1 MKILNLISRIIVGA
15 VFIFSGFVKAVDPL
29 GLTYK
34 FSDYFIAFGIQF
46 LDPIALPLAILLSST
61 EFLIGISLFF
71 GYRYKLASWILIIF
85 MSFFTILTFI
95 LALTNP
101 VADCGCFGD
110 AIIMTN
116 WQTFFKNL
124 CLLPFTVIIFVYR
137 GEVTILYSS
146 LKEWIFMFIYA
157 IVIIF
162 LQAYS
167 LRHLPPLDFRPYS
180 IGTYIPEKMVVPEDA
195 PMDEYRTYLYYEK
208 DGKVKEFTEE
218 NYPWQDTSWK
228 FVDSKHVLVKKGYEP
243 PIHDFSMFDEYDY
256 DNTESVLENRGYTL
270 LLISHN
276 LPKANKYGLKSANKL
291 AVSASDNNWLFY
303 CLTAS
308 SKPEVEDL
316 SKSLDLEYRFFT
328 TDEIA
333 LKTIIR
339 SNPGLILIKEGI
351 IINKWHFRDFPDPEE
366 LNSVYMAQSLTKLRK
381 DSERTT
387 EFFFVSFVF
396 LIALSI
402 RFFIPVRFLD

>member
-146 LKEWIFMFIYA
+146 LKEWIFISSP
-157 IVIIF
+157 I
-162 LQAYS
+162 
-167 LRHLPPLDFRPYS
+167 
-180 IGTYIPEKMVVPEDA
+180 
-195 PMDEYRTYLYYEK
+195 YRTYVLLFCFVLLYHMSYIC
-208 DGKVKEFTEE
+208 
-218 NYPWQDTSWK
+218 Q
-228 FVDSKHVLVKKGYEP
+228 
-243 PIHDFSMFDEYDY
+243 
-256 DNTESVLENRGYTL
+256 
-270 LLISHN
+270 
-276 LPKANKYGLKSANKL
+276 
-291 AVSASDNNWLFY
+291 
-303 CLTAS
+303 
-308 SKPEVEDL
+308 
-316 SKSLDLEYRFFT
+316 
-328 TDEIA
+328 
-333 LKTIIR
+333 
-339 SNPGLILIKEGI
+339 
-351 IINKWHFRDFPDPEE
+351 
-366 LNSVYMAQSLTKLRK
+366 
-381 DSERTT
+381 
-387 EFFFVSFVF
+387 
-396 LIALSI
+396 ALSSQSSY
-402 RFFIPVRFLD
+402 FYNLSW